1 MAATR
6 RIKRSTVDVRKITI
20 EEAHNEYIKELRVR
34 NLSED
39 TIRNYNTTYKL
50 FMEFFEYD
58 DESTLSEI
66 TQSSLYEWIGSI
78 KLDGVKITTINSYI
92 TNMKVFFKWCMDE
105 DRAYMEPFK
114 FPKLKGQEEPIKLYS
129 DEDVEKL
136 LEKPRNPDNFVETRN
151 WVIVNWVLATG
162 NRGATI
168 AEVKIGD
175 VDFKTKEIT
184 LRHTKNKKAQTI
196 PLSPALETILKKYIK
211 EWRGND
217 DDKYLFPGV
226 GDEKM
231 LTNSLR
237 KSFAI
242 YCRDRGVEQTNLHG
256 LRHNFAK
263 YWVLNGGNVFALQ
276 KILGHST
283 LDMTRRYVKL
293 FGEDLKEDFDKFSAL
308 DVMKKKSKRTV
319 EVKRGQTAPRFDFSE
334 NFCYNIYSK

>member
-1 MAATR
+1 MANTR
-6 RIKRSTVDVRKITI
+6 KIKRKVVDVKQITI
-20 EEAHNEYIKELRVR
+20 EEAHTEYIKELRIR

-39 TIRNYNTTYKL
+39 TIRNYNVTYKL

-58 DESTLSEI
+58 EDSLLSEI
-66 TQSSLYEWIGSI
+66 SQSSLYEWVGSI

-92 TNMKVFFKWCMDE
+92 TNMKVFLKWCMDE
-105 DRAYMEPFK
+105 DRGYMEPFK
-114 FPKLKGQEEPIKLYS
+114 FPKVRGQEEPIKLFS

-136 LEKPRNPDNFVETRN
+136 LERPRNPDNFVENRN
-151 WVIVNWVLATG
+151 WLIVNWVLATG

-168 AEVKIGD
+168 AEVKIKD
-175 VDFKTKEIT
+175 IDFKTKEIT

-196 PLSPALETILKKYIK
+196 PLSPTLETILKKYIK

-217 DDKYLFPGV
+217 EDKYLFPGV

-242 YCRDRGVEQTNLHG
+242 YCHERGVEQTNLHG

-276 KILGHST
+276 KVLGHST

-293 FGEDLKEDFDKFSAL
+293 FGEDIKSDFDKFAAL
-308 DVMKKKSKRTV
+308 DTIKKTSRRTQSV
-319 EVKRGQTAPRFDFSE
+319 RK
-334 NFCYNIYSK
+334 I

>member
-1 MAATR
+1 MAVR
-6 RIKRSTVDVRKITI
+6 KIKRQAVDVRQITI
-20 EEAHNEYIKELRVR
+20 EEAHTEYIKELRVR

-39 TIRNYNTTYKL
+39 TIRNYNVTYKL

-58 DESTLSEI
+58 EDSLLTEI
-66 TQSSLYEWIGSI
+66 TQSSLFEWIGSI

-92 TNMKVFFKWCMDE
+92 TNMKVFLKWCMDE
-105 DRAYMEPFK
+105 DRGYIEPFK
-114 FPKLKGQEEPIKLYS
+114 FPKIRGQEEPIKLFS

-136 LEKPRNPDNFVETRN
+136 LEKPRNPNNFVETRN

-168 AEVKIGD
+168 AEVRIKD
-175 VDFKTKEIT
+175 VDFKTKEIV

-217 DDKYLFPGV
+217 EDKFLFPGV

-242 YCRDRGVEQTNLHG
+242 YCRERGVEQTNLHG

-263 YWVLNGGNVFALQ
+263 YWVLNGGNIFALQ
-276 KILGHST
+276 KVLGHST

-293 FGEDLKEDFDKFSAL
+293 FGEDIKSDFDKFAAL
-308 DVMKKKSKRTV
+308 DTIKKGSRRTQSV
-319 EVKRGQTAPRFDFSE
+319 RKV
-334 NFCYNIYSK
+334 